1 MDLGYKSRLFP
12 PGFSLLFSFF
22 LGHVITFN
30 NGHSHCFLRRW
41 RWSPSPVVPVVAAST
56 SAPWFP
62 VSVAGAGRLDT
73 AVAPPFPASDLLGIT
88 ARTNAAVAIPV
99 AQEVGFMSASLVCVV
114 GTGASSQAWVLRMV
128 LAPDFVWLGLAP
140 TQLSVEQACSPAGVD
155 STRHIPLTA
164 VGVFNST
171 LPLEESWTQLLV
183 ALRQHSSAVQETRVA
198 PVAVTV
204 AEGSGHP
211 EDIDMDRPFTPVA
224 VSYPDSQ
231 IPACFDLSRA
241 AAAKQPTKSRRDW
254 RCGNSVE
261 TELDKPKERSD
272 PARTWVGGDCGG
284 YTTSTWRPNA
294 GVGTSSAPKRNGVI
308 PFNMG

>member
-1 MDLGYKSRLFP
+1 MATHIVSSFAGAGRLA
-12 PGFSLLFSFF
+12 
-22 LGHVITFN
+22 
-30 NGHSHCFLRRW
+30 
-41 RWSPSPVVPVVAAST
+41 PVVAAAP
-56 SAPWFP
+56 APWFP
-62 VSVAGAGRLDT
+62 VSVEGAGRLDT

-88 ARTNAAVAIPV
+88 TRYVAGQAGWGDSRLLGALVSANAAVVIPV
-99 AQEVGFMSASLVCVV
+99 AQEVGVMSASLVCVV

-183 ALRQHSSAVQETRVA
+183 ALRQHSPAVQETGVA
-198 PVAVTV
+198 PQDVTM

-224 VSYPDSQ
+224 VSFSDSQ
-231 IPACFDLSRA
+231 IPTCFDLSRA
-241 AAAKQPTKSRRDW
+241 AAIAQPTKSRRDW
-254 RCGNSVE
+254 RSGNSVE

-272 PARTWVGGDCGG
+272 PARTWVGGDCSG
-284 YTTSTWRPNA
+284 YNTSTWRPNA